1 MHIFLLCIYI
11 FIYCLMYIN
20 LHLNIKIYIF
30 LYKLFSHICSQ
41 FITPLQ
47 VCMYIYLYGYL
58 YVYRYI
64 QRYIYMYIYVY
75 IYIYIYICIYTR
87 IYIYIYIY
95 IYTYSQGGYK
105 EYGYKN
111 NVIAILQVILSPQSP
126 STQLQPSLPSSQS
139 PVPPP
144 NPSLQTD
151 DLFLKDS
158 VSWFLHF
165 LRPTLLRLMHSVNQ
179 TPLQIIAPT
188 FVKTP
193 DLDIY
198 GKKVC

>member
-1 MHIFLLCIYI
+1 MCGNNLNI
-11 FIYCLMYIN
+11 FIIDLDPASLAFESKM
-20 LHLNIKIYIF
+20 LTF
-30 LYKLFSHICSQ
+30 P
-41 FITPLQ
+41 ITL
-47 VCMYIYLYGYL
+47 
-58 YVYRYI
+58 
-64 QRYIYMYIYVY
+64 
-75 IYIYIYICIYTR
+75 
-87 IYIYIYIY
+87 
-95 IYTYSQGGYK
+95 QGGFK

-126 STQLQPSLPSSQS
+126 STELQPSLPPSQS

-144 NPSLQTD
+144 NPSLPTD

-165 LRPTLLRLMHSVNQ
+165 LRPTLLQLMHSVNQ

-193 DLDIY
+193 DHNIY
-198 GKKVC
+198 GKNILKYAYVYKILT